1 MNSGE
6 LLIHK
11 VNLKTYEYAIKWLQ
25 YEMAELSTFS
35 GDDERLDEIKNEK
48 QVIEM
53 LLNLE
58 REAANEK

>member
-11 VNLKTYEYAIKWLQ
+11 INLKAYEYAIKWLE
-25 YEMAELSTFS
+25 YEMAELSPFS

-48 QVIEM
+48 QVIKM

-58 REAANEK
+58 RSLVDE

>member
-11 VNLKTYEYAIKWLQ
+11 VNLKAYEYAIKCLQ
-25 YEMAELSTFS
+25 YEMAELSPFS

>member
-1 MNSGE
+1 
-6 LLIHK
+6 
-11 VNLKTYEYAIKWLQ
+11 
-25 YEMAELSTFS
+25 MAELSPFS